1 MLLIGFYQA
10 ENIEFETLF
19 TNIPLADCKGHCCDG
34 ASSMAGAKTN
44 LATRINGDTI
54 KGIKLMNGTLDT
66 AFELNKLAIKKIF
79 KNCSIIDV
87 CQGSEYAS
95 EYIQSIFEK
104 NQQISFVWY
113 MH

>member
-66 AFELNKLAIKKIF
+66 AFELNKLAIYSLKREGDF
-79 KNCSIIDV
+79 NMLTEQTAPGNLGFRTSLPSILD
-87 CQGSEYAS
+87 
-95 EYIQSIFEK
+95 
-104 NQQISFVWY
+104 N
-113 MH
+113 